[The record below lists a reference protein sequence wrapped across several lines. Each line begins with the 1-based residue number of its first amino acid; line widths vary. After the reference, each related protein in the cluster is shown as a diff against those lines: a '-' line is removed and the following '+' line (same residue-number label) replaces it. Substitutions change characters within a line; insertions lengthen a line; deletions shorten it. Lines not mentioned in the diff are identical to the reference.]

1 MKRFRKATVRE
12 AKAIYELLSEE
23 AKKGLLLPRSL
34 NAIYE
39 NIRDFWVCEE
49 GGEVLGCVALHVV
62 WEDLAE
68 IRSLAVK
75 EGRRGEGIGFQ
86 LVKNALLEA
95 GELGVKKVFSLTYVK
110 DFFLKNFPFREIDKR
125 ELPHKVWG
133 ECVNCVKFP
142 DCDEEAVLVE
152 LTPRLLEELS
162 KLVPRKAL
170 P

>member
-1 MKRFRKATVRE
+1 MKRFRKAKVKE
-12 AKAIYELLSEE
+12 ARAIYELLSQE
-23 AKKGLLLPRSL
+23 ARKGLLLPRSL

-49 GGEVLGCVALHVV
+49 KGEVLGCVALHVV

-68 IRSLAVK
+68 IRSLVVK
-75 EGRRGEGIGFQ
+75 EERRGEGIGFQ
-86 LVKNALLEA
+86 LVRLALLEA
-95 GELGVKKVFSLTYVK
+95 GELEVKRVFSLTYVK
-110 DFFLKNFPFREIDKR
+110 EFFLKNFPFKEIDKR

-142 DCDEEAVLVE
+142 DCDEEAVLID
-152 LTPRLLEELS
+152 LTPRVLEELS
-162 KLVPRKAL
+162 QLVPGKTL